1 MAKKKLVILISG
13 KKGSGKSYMANEIKA
28 KEIMGKSLT
37 SKKIISFAAPLKIN
51 VNDYIEKQFGKE
63 YVTDASKKE
72 IIRPFYQ
79 AAGTVAR
86 SININYWIDLAKETI
101 KKSTEDIFIID
112 DVRFENELN
121 AFNDYDVIKIKS
133 TRVSSIS
140 GTDND
145 SSETGLDHVPNSEYD
160 LLIDNI
166 DNKNQLAKILYL
178 IYNQQVK
185 D

>member
-86 SININYWIDLAKETI
+86 SININYWVDLARETI
-101 KKSTEDIFIID
+101 SKSKANVFIFH
-112 DVRFENELN
+112 DVRFVNEQN
-121 AFNDYDVIKIKS
+121 SFPEYDVIKIKS
-133 TRVSSIS
+133 IRKSSIA
-140 GTDND
+140 GIDND

-160 LLIDNI
+160 LLIDDIN
-166 DNKNQLAKILYL
+166 DKNQLAKILYL